1 MNAGVVAIIV
11 LVVIVLACFGLV
23 AAGLVRRHQ
32 LRSAYGTFD
41 ASLRRPS
48 GRWQLGVCRYQDNS
62 LQWLRMF
69 SVSPVPVAE
78 FSRRR
83 LDLLGWREPT
93 EAERGNVQP
102 GAVIGTVEHDGDRA
116 LLALSRDAWAGLSSW
131 VEAGPSRRVGN
142 WH

>member
-1 MNAGVVAIIV
+1 MNAGVVAVIV

-23 AAGLVRRHQ
+23 AAGLLRRHQ

-48 GRWQLGVCRYQDNS
+48 GRWQLGVCRYKDNS
-62 LQWLRMF
+62 LEWLRTF
-69 SVSPVPVAE
+69 SVSPVPVE
-78 FSRRR
+78 EYCRPR
-83 LDLLGWREPT
+83 LDLIGWREPT
-93 EAERGNVQP
+93 EAERRRIQP
-102 GAVIGTVEHDGDRA
+102 GAVIGVVEHDGA
-116 LLALSRDAWAGLSSW
+116 QTLIALSRDAWAGLSSW